1 MADSRDFREDMQ
13 RIGGLVQEIESIADP
28 AVRAATKG
36 LVQSLMDLHGAALE
50 KALDI
55 VADAGEP
62 GMGIIDRLGRD
73 ALVSSVLILYGLHPE
88 DLETRVVKA
97 VERVRPQLRKQG
109 CEVELLGVNDG
120 AIRVRVETGS
130 HTCGSTAK
138 TVQAT
143 LEGAMYD
150 AAPDMASL
158 VIEGLEEKPAS
169 GFVALDK
176 LMGSASSESAAA
188 GRGLKDFVAPAS
200 AAVGRCRR
208 YRVTAGD
215 TRTNHELGT
224 NLRNPPTALGR
235 CASLRAAN
243 GRWSAA
249 NCAASGCRRSSASDR
264 SGAAASFSAPA
275 TPAPSC
281 SAARA

>member
-62 GMGIIDRLGRD
+62 GMSIIDRLGRD

-97 VERVRPQLRKQG
+97 VDRVRPQLRKQG

-120 AIRVRVETGS
+120 AIRLRVETGS

-150 AAPDMASL
+150 AAPDLASL
-158 VIEGLEEKPAS
+158 VDRRLGREAGIRICGLGQADRGQARLGRRARTGE
-169 GFVALDK
+169 LC
-176 LMGSASSESAAA
+176 SA
-188 GRGLKDFVAPAS
+188 R
-200 AAVGRCRR
+200 
-208 YRVTAGD
+208 
-215 TRTNHELGT
+215 LGT
-224 NLRNPPTALGR
+224 RRMPALTEAGIMK
-235 CASLRAAN
+235 S
-243 GRWSAA
+243 
-249 NCAASGCRRSSASDR
+249 
-264 SGAAASFSAPA
+264 
-275 TPAPSC
+275 
-281 SAARA
+281 